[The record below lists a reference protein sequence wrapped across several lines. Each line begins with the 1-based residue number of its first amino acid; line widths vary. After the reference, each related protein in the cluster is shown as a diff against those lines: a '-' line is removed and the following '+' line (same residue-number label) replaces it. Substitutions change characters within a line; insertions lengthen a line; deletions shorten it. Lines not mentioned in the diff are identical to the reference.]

1 MEHLARLEASTG
13 SALRAHSP
21 APVVGSSVMF
31 SSPVLGGGAGL
42 ASDGSG
48 PPLDCVDGGADF
60 YGEFLL
66 SRGVTGGLSSFVM
79 MPELFG
85 SLCHGAVLG
94 GIKFC
99 TLGSGACSFS
109 SHSKKVPITM
119 GHIYISTG
127 RNSTFTNCH
136 VPAAALPDSDLQTLL
151 LERHSEIGWLQ
162 LFQVIDQIPPDTNS
176 GNGPVTGD
184 SAMEHNVLAYVTS
197 GQKRKDWYQDSTLAL
212 ESSADISEKSP
223 HLRTT
228 NSFGSNNLVI
238 LPSLDSQEPMS
249 KEWML
254 AMLGQWD
261 RVVSTINKSSSSM
274 VKKLQAAIDED
285 FNSLEGKLLDL
296 RVNLGMVPVDSG
308 FEDCI
313 SAWDGLLLMHN
324 KVEAITLAQEATQSE
339 LLQHSLMEDRIK
351 KALLDSQQQAK
362 AQTE

>member
-1 MEHLARLEASTG
+1 
-13 SALRAHSP
+13 
-21 APVVGSSVMF
+21 
-31 SSPVLGGGAGL
+31 
-42 ASDGSG
+42 
-48 PPLDCVDGGADF
+48 
-60 YGEFLL
+60 
-66 SRGVTGGLSSFVM
+66 
-79 MPELFG
+79 
-85 SLCHGAVLG
+85 
-94 GIKFC
+94 
-99 TLGSGACSFS
+99 
-109 SHSKKVPITM
+109 M

-184 SAMEHNVLAYVTS
+184 SAMEHSVLAYVTS